1 MSRIVRSIRTA
12 IAAIIGLVILAA
24 VIAWLSG
31 AFEEKVEPGRGE
43 VMAAAITAPIAEVEL
58 RTVPRITRAV
68 GTIRAVHET
77 AVGSRLLAHVKKV
90 HVVAGQAVEEGD
102 VLIEL
107 DQADIEARQ
116 RRAQA
121 NLEAAGARLSKARD
135 DLGRVT
141 ELSRGEAATQREV
154 YDAQRAV
161 EVAEA
166 DVNAAK
172 QALAEVEAQLEYA
185 TVRSP
190 IDGIVI
196 EKFVE
201 EGDLAK
207 PGETLV
213 TLYQPDRLQLV
224 APVPE
229 RLALGLNIGETV
241 EVEIEAIGMRCHGQ
255 VSEIVPQA
263 SPASRSLLVK
273 VTGPCPPGVLSGMFG
288 RMLIAQGERRQLLVP
303 ATAVRQVGQLEM
315 VEVVTRAEDGEGG
328 EDGVITRRRFVRTG
342 ERVDGKV
349 EILAGLE
356 PGERVLETFIAD

>member
-1 MSRIVRSIRTA
+1 MSSIARTLRTA
-12 IAAIIGLVILAA
+12 MVAIIGLAALAV

-31 AFEEKVEPGRGE
+31 AFKEKVEPGRGE
-43 VMAAAITAPIAEVEL
+43 VVAAAIDAPVVEVEV

-77 AVGSRLLAHVKKV
+77 AVGSRLLAHVEKV
-90 HVVAGQAVEEGD
+90 HIVAGQAVDEGD

-116 RRAQA
+116 RRVQA
-121 NLEAAGARLSKARD
+121 NLEAARARLSKARE
-135 DLGRVT
+135 DLDRVT
-141 ELSRGEAATQREV
+141 KLSRGEAATQREV

-166 DVNAAK
+166 DVNAAE
-172 QALAEVEAQLEYA
+172 QALAEAEAELEYA

-190 IDGIVI
+190 ITGIVI

-201 EGDLAK
+201 EGDLARR
-207 PGETLV
+207 GETLV

-229 RLALGLNIGETV
+229 RLALGLSVGDTV
-241 EVEIEAIGMRCHGQ
+241 DVEIEAIGMRCHGQ

-263 SPASRSLLVK
+263 SPASRSLMVK
-273 VTGPCPPGVLSGMFG
+273 VTGPCPPNVLSGMFG
-288 RMLIAQGERRQLLVP
+288 RMLIAEGQRRQLLVP

-315 VEVVTRAEDGEGG
+315 VQVVTPPGDEEKDEAGA
-328 EDGVITRRRFVRTG
+328 ITRRRFVRTG
-342 ERVDGKV
+342 ERVDDKI

>member
-1 MSRIVRSIRTA
+1 MSRIVRTIRTA
-12 IAAIIGLVILAA
+12 VAAIIGLVILAV

-31 AFEEKVEPGRGE
+31 AFEEKIEPGRGE
-43 VMAAAITAPIAEVEL
+43 VIAAAIDAPIAEVEL
-58 RTVPRITRAV
+58 RMVPRITRAV

-77 AVGSRLLAHVKKV
+77 AVGSRLLAHVEKV
-90 HVVAGQAVEEGD
+90 HVVAGQAVAEGD

-116 RRAQA
+116 RGAQA
-121 NLEAAGARLSKARD
+121 NLEAAGARLSKARE
-135 DLGRVT
+135 DLDRIT

-166 DVNAAK
+166 DVNAAE
-172 QALAEVEAQLEYA
+172 QALAEAAAQLEYA

-190 IDGIVI
+190 ITGVVI

-201 EGDLAK
+201 EGDLAR

-213 TLYQPDRLQLV
+213 TLYEPNRLQLV

-229 RLALGLNIGETV
+229 RLALGLSVGDTV

-263 SPASRSLLVK
+263 SPASRSLMVK
-273 VTGPCPPGVLSGMFG
+273 VTGPCPPNVLSGMFG
-288 RMLIAQGERRQLLVP
+288 RMLIPEGERRQLLVP

-315 VEVVTRAEDGEGG
+315 VQVVTDAENEERDGKGT
-328 EDGVITRRRFVRTG
+328 ITRRRFVRTG

>member
-1 MSRIVRSIRTA
+1 MSRIARTIRTA
-12 IAAIIGLVILAA
+12 VAAILGLAILVVI
-24 VIAWLSG
+24 IAWLSG
-31 AFEEKVEPGRGE
+31 AFEKVEPGRGE
-43 VMAAAITAPIAEVEL
+43 VVAAAIRAPIAEVEL
-58 RTVPRITRAV
+58 RMVPRITRAV

-77 AVGSRLLAHVKKV
+77 AVGSRLLAHVERV
-90 HVVAGQAVEEGD
+90 YVFAGQSVEKGQI
-102 VLIEL
+102 LIEL
-107 DQADIEARQ
+107 DKADIEARQ
-116 RRAQA
+116 RRAHA
-121 NLEAAGARLSKARD
+121 NLEAAQARLSKARE
-135 DLGRVT
+135 DLDRVT

-166 DVNAAK
+166 DVNAAG
-172 QALAEVEAQLEYA
+172 QAMAETDVQLEYA

-190 IDGIVI
+190 ITGIVI

-201 EGDLAK
+201 EGDLAR

-213 TLYQPDRLQLV
+213 TLYEPNRLQLV

-229 RLALGLNIGETV
+229 RLALGLSVGDTV
-241 EVEIEAIGMRCHGQ
+241 EVEIEAIGMRCRGQ

-263 SPASRSLLVK
+263 SPASRSLMVK

-288 RMLIAQGERRQLLVP
+288 RLLIAEGERRQLLVP

-315 VEVVTRAEDGEGG
+315 VQVVTEAENEERGEGG
-328 EDGVITRRRFVRTG
+328 AITRRQFVRTG